1 VFRCSVLVFSLALVL
16 YPIAVFA
23 STNNDNQ
30 SVQTPPSDSKNDTKK
45 DEVKKEE
52 PKKDETKKD
61 EVKKEDPKK
70 EEPKKEEPKKEE
82 PKKEEPKKEEPKKE
96 EIGKDEKF
104 FTVTNDTQNARTVI
118 FTYKQGCK
126 RKKVEKV
133 IEAHATVKIKYINK
147 AKRKFIQVKNYKK
160 HKVQTGDI
168 VKISGLLDKLA

>member
-1 VFRCSVLVFSLALVL
+1 LRKVFRCSVLVFSLALVL

-61 EVKKEDPKK
+61 EVKKED
-70 EEPKKEEPKKEE
+70 